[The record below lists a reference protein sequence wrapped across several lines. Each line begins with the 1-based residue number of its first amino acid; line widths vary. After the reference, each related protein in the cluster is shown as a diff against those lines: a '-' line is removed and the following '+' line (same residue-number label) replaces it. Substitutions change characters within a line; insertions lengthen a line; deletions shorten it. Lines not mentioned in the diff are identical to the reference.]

1 MWKYCNITLW
11 SLCPI
16 SFLPVDK
23 FKETRVIP
31 KVLDVTDIW
40 RKSAAIFFALK
51 LVSAIFY
58 QFFIFSPNDSPSKTE
73 KCFLFHLKSSF
84 HSRDI
89 QTFVFSP
96 LLFHLFQIQKDKQRI
111 IQKKS
116 ASSSWMLPCLVI
128 FFWNLILI
136 WKLPKMVF
144 K

>member
-58 QFFIFSPNDSPSKTE
+58 QFLCFHQMIAFQKLKNIFYFIWKALFVLEIFKLLY
-73 KCFLFHLKSSF
+73 FL
-84 HSRDI
+84 
-89 QTFVFSP
+89 
-96 LLFHLFQIQKDKQRI
+96 LLFSTYSRFKKTNRI

-116 ASSSWMLPCLVI
+116 ASGSQMLPYLVI
-128 FFWNLILI
+128 FFRNLILI